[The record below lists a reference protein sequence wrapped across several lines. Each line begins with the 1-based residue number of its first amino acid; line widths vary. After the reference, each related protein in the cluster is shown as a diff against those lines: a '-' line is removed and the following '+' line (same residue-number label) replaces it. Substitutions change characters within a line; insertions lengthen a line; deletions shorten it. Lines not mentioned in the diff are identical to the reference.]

1 MDKKLL
7 IRVRLLNVVIAL
19 LLIVSLSTDFVSG
32 FKEGVRSAKLG
43 KQKNASTELYFVSL
57 RPLESRSE
65 LKVATTNGS
74 EALATINEATVVLH
88 NSQKPIGKLVSDT
101 TMVVLTLGII
111 GWLIILIW
119 KITASLGRGNVLTR
133 RNLIRVRAIGILLIV
148 KEAVFIGS
156 QYVDLHYIKS
166 VAQVK
171 GYEMVVDLSCTQI
184 VVGLMLLVFAEILV
198 VANRIKEEQE
208 LTI

>member
-19 LLIVSLSTDFVSG
+19 LLIAPLSTDFVRG
-32 FKEGVRSAKLG
+32 FKEGVRAAEGG
-43 KQKNASTELYFVSL
+43 KQKNVSTELYFVSL
-57 RPLESRSE
+57 RPLTPKSE
-65 LKVATTNGS
+65 LKAETNNGS
-74 EALATINEATVVLH
+74 EALATITEATVVLH
-88 NSQKPIGKLVSDT
+88 KNQKSLGKEISDAA
-101 TMVVLTLGII
+101 MVVLTLGIVV
-111 GWLIILIW
+111 WLIILIW
-119 KITASLGRGNVLTR
+119 KITVSLNWGNLLTR
-133 RNLIRVRAIGILLIV
+133 RNIKHLRAIGILLIA
-148 KEAVFIGS
+148 KEAVSIAS
-156 QYVDLHYIKS
+156 QYVDLHYLRS

-184 VVGLMLLVFAEILV
+184 VIGLMLLVFAEILA